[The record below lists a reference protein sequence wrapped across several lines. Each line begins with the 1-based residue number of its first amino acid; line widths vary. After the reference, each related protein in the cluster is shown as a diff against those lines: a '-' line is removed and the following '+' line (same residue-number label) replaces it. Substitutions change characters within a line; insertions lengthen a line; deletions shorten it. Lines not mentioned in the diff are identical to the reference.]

1 MEYDGIYRRIL
12 VCYNFLRKTKSV
24 KEGAETIMKKKNAV
38 SAVLAVALA
47 AAAILPGCGSGDNGG
62 VTEIEILQYKPEA
75 ATYFDQVEDQ
85 FNATHDNIH
94 LTISS
99 PNDAST
105 IMRTRFIREDYPD
118 IIGIGGD
125 INYSYYVDAGILA
138 DVSQYEGLSDINPSY
153 IDILENLEIVP
164 TEGTYGIPYVAN
176 AAGILYNRDMFEEH
190 GWTIPETWDE
200 LIALCE
206 DIQAEG
212 ILPFY
217 LGFRDTWTCLAPW
230 NALAVGLSPS
240 DTCQRVNAGETTF
253 QDEYREIAEKCL
265 ELVEYGPEDP
275 FAYGYNDACTAFAN
289 GESAMY
295 PIGSYAVPQILSVNP
310 DMNIDSFVMPANDN
324 ADENTLNSGVD
335 LMFAVTE
342 ACENKDAAYE
352 VIDFLLADENIQAY
366 IDDQNAIP
374 CKTGDF
380 KLASQL
386 DGMTS
391 FIESGNMT
399 DYQDHYYPSEM
410 AADALIQTFLI
421 NKDVDAF
428 LSDFDTR
435 WQRYNRDIIR
445 EVQEYNEENGTAE

>member
-1 MEYDGIYRRIL
+1 ML
-12 VCYNFLRKTKSV
+12 
-24 KEGAETIMKKKNAV
+24 KEGAETIMKKKKV
-38 SAVLAVALA
+38 ISAVLAVSMLS
-47 AAAILPGCGSGDNGG
+47 AAILPGCGSGEDSG

-75 ATYFDQVEDQ
+75 ATYFDQVEDE
-85 FNATHDNIH
+85 FNATHDDIH

-138 DVSQYEGLSDINPSY
+138 DVSDYEGLADINQSY

-164 TEGTYGIPYVAN
+164 TDGTFGVPYVAN

-190 GWTIPETWDE
+190 GWEIPETWNE
-200 LIALCE
+200 LIDLCE

-217 LGFRDTWTCLAPW
+217 FGFRDTWTCLAPW
-230 NALAVGLSPS
+230 NALAVGLAPE
-240 DTCQRVNAGETTF
+240 DTCRNVNAGETTF
-253 QDEYREIAEKCL
+253 TDEYRETAEKCL
-265 ELVEYGPEDP
+265 ELVSYGPDDP

-310 DMNIDSFVMPANDN
+310 EMNIDSFVMPGNEDPS
-324 ADENTLNSGVD
+324 ENTLNSGVD

-342 ACENKDAAYE
+342 ACENKDAALE
-352 VIDFLLADENIQAY
+352 VIDFLLEDENIQAY

-380 KLASQL
+380 QLASEL

-391 FIESGNMT
+391 FIEAGNMT

-421 NKDVDAF
+421 NEDVDEF

-445 EVQEYNEENGTAE
+445 EVREYNEEHGTAE